1 MTLLMKIKLQNFQ
14 DWSEMHEHHP
24 SEGDYLLCLTLGMAC
39 SQLAHVPPPLCIHQG
54 ETSFTHLHTGLLAAT
69 LCALHR
75 ITGLAAAVIAI
86 CIGLAAVEV
95 CEGLVLIAPAAQL
108 DWHSRWSIDH
118 LDVHCPYFIATCVCP
133 S

>member
-1 MTLLMKIKLQNFQ
+1 
-14 DWSEMHEHHP
+14 
-24 SEGDYLLCLTLGMAC
+24 MAC
-39 SQLAHVPPPLCIHQG
+39 SQLAHVPPPLCNHQG

-108 DWHSRWSIDH
+108 DGHSRWSIDH
-118 LDVHCPYFIATCVCP
+118 LRVNCAYLLPHVCVQRKYAHYDWTCYTDLDLWADCYAYGSWTVQYIHRVFP
-133 S
+133 